1 MYFLIFPFQLSSRE
15 IEPILIQ
22 QIDELSIGKSLY
34 LFEDKTHTETV
45 DSMKTKI
52 QEFKQSE
59 KPVPNFG
66 YTNSSF
72 WIYFKLTNL
81 KDINNKVLLELSYPL
96 LDEVDYYLLESNK
109 VIKTIQTGDLRP
121 FPQREISYK
130 NFLFPLE
137 LKPQQE
143 YEVFL
148 RIKSEGSVQIPLR
161 LISYDFFIQ
170 KEHVEQYVQGIYYGI
185 MFAMIFYNIFLL
197 LSIKDVNYLYYIL
210 YTFGII
216 LFSLIYS
223 GYAYELLWPN
233 SPRFGNVILPITI
246 GFLVFFAGIF
256 TIQFLRLKELTPKLY
271 KILFGANIVFFTIMP
286 LSLFLPYQIVVKIP
300 TYTILP
306 FVVLSLTGGFLS
318 YKRGW
323 KPARFYI
330 IAWTSVLVGMFFLG
344 LKQLGKVPINFF
356 TDYSIQIGSALE
368 VVLLSIGLADR
379 INVLKKE
386 KEKAQN
392 ELLNTK
398 VIMLESFSRFVPKH
412 FANILQKETILDVKE
427 GDAIE
432 KELAILFND
441 IQNFSTLAEKLSVQQ
456 AFEFLNAYFEIMNP
470 IILKYKGFIDKFIGD
485 EIMALF
491 DCTADFPLDAAIEMR
506 LRLKEFNQRIQ
517 HLNLPYIEMG
527 IGINYGKTILGT
539 VGSQERLDTTVIGDA
554 VNTAARIQG
563 LTRIFKIPIL
573 ITETMKNKI
582 QNKEKY
588 YLRKL
593 QKLNVKGKTETLQI
607 YECFNS
613 DKEEQ
618 IAKKLRTLQQ
628 YEEAIHQVETNHTKE
643 AIVLLKEVYSINP
656 EDTVA
661 KIYLQK
667 LENQMYP
674 SDLI

>member
-223 GYAYELLWPN
+223 GYAYELL
-233 SPRFGNVILPITI
+233 
-246 GFLVFFAGIF
+246 
-256 TIQFLRLKELTPKLY
+256 
-271 KILFGANIVFFTIMP
+271 
-286 LSLFLPYQIVVKIP
+286 
-300 TYTILP
+300 
-306 FVVLSLTGGFLS
+306 
-318 YKRGW
+318 
-323 KPARFYI
+323 
-330 IAWTSVLVGMFFLG
+330 
-344 LKQLGKVPINFF
+344 
-356 TDYSIQIGSALE
+356 
-368 VVLLSIGLADR
+368 
-379 INVLKKE
+379 
-386 KEKAQN
+386 
-392 ELLNTK
+392 
-398 VIMLESFSRFVPKH
+398 
-412 FANILQKETILDVKE
+412 
-427 GDAIE
+427 
-432 KELAILFND
+432 
-441 IQNFSTLAEKLSVQQ
+441 
-456 AFEFLNAYFEIMNP
+456 
-470 IILKYKGFIDKFIGD
+470 
-485 EIMALF
+485 
-491 DCTADFPLDAAIEMR
+491 
-506 LRLKEFNQRIQ
+506 
-517 HLNLPYIEMG
+517 
-527 IGINYGKTILGT
+527 
-539 VGSQERLDTTVIGDA
+539 
-554 VNTAARIQG
+554 
-563 LTRIFKIPIL
+563 
-573 ITETMKNKI
+573 
-582 QNKEKY
+582 
-588 YLRKL
+588 
-593 QKLNVKGKTETLQI
+593 
-607 YECFNS
+607 
-613 DKEEQ
+613 
-618 IAKKLRTLQQ
+618 
-628 YEEAIHQVETNHTKE
+628 
-643 AIVLLKEVYSINP
+643 
-656 EDTVA
+656 
-661 KIYLQK
+661 
-667 LENQMYP
+667 
-674 SDLI
+674 

>member
-1 MYFLIFPFQLSSRE
+1 VYFLIFPFQLSSRE

-121 FPQREISYK
+121 FSQREIYYK

-223 GYAYELLWPN
+223 GYAYELL
-233 SPRFGNVILPITI
+233 
-246 GFLVFFAGIF
+246 
-256 TIQFLRLKELTPKLY
+256 
-271 KILFGANIVFFTIMP
+271 
-286 LSLFLPYQIVVKIP
+286 
-300 TYTILP
+300 
-306 FVVLSLTGGFLS
+306 
-318 YKRGW
+318 
-323 KPARFYI
+323 
-330 IAWTSVLVGMFFLG
+330 
-344 LKQLGKVPINFF
+344 
-356 TDYSIQIGSALE
+356 
-368 VVLLSIGLADR
+368 
-379 INVLKKE
+379 
-386 KEKAQN
+386 
-392 ELLNTK
+392 
-398 VIMLESFSRFVPKH
+398 
-412 FANILQKETILDVKE
+412 
-427 GDAIE
+427 
-432 KELAILFND
+432 
-441 IQNFSTLAEKLSVQQ
+441 
-456 AFEFLNAYFEIMNP
+456 
-470 IILKYKGFIDKFIGD
+470 
-485 EIMALF
+485 
-491 DCTADFPLDAAIEMR
+491 
-506 LRLKEFNQRIQ
+506 
-517 HLNLPYIEMG
+517 
-527 IGINYGKTILGT
+527 
-539 VGSQERLDTTVIGDA
+539 
-554 VNTAARIQG
+554 
-563 LTRIFKIPIL
+563 
-573 ITETMKNKI
+573 
-582 QNKEKY
+582 
-588 YLRKL
+588 
-593 QKLNVKGKTETLQI
+593 
-607 YECFNS
+607 
-613 DKEEQ
+613 
-618 IAKKLRTLQQ
+618 
-628 YEEAIHQVETNHTKE
+628 
-643 AIVLLKEVYSINP
+643 
-656 EDTVA
+656 
-661 KIYLQK
+661 
-667 LENQMYP
+667 
-674 SDLI
+674 